1 LLSDMAT
8 LPSIFSISSSSS
20 LPLHR
25 FRPSISL
32 SFPSLL
38 RSNPTKSQS
47 RSSFLVLASSTHH
60 SFDDFTSNSKVLA
73 YYYYCSIG
81 CGIDWTLNL
90 IDYKI
95 IMYMVNLRIEL
106 FVIVIDCRNRLFR
119 SWYKKLNL

>member
-8 LPSIFSISSSSS
+8 LPSIFSISSSSSS

-73 YYYYCSIG
+73 SYYCSIG
-81 CGIDWTLNL
+81 FVIDSTVNL
-90 IDYKI
+90 IYYKI
-95 IMYMVNLRIEL
+95 IMFIVNLRIEL
-106 FVIVIDCRNRLFR
+106 FFIVIDCRNRLFR
-119 SWYKKLNL
+119 S